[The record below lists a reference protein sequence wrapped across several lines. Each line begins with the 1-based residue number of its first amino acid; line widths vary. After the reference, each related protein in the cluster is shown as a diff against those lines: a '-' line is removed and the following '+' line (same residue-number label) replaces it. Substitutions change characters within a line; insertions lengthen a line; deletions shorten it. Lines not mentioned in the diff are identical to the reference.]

1 MTIKYLLTGMSI
13 ITVFVSVTP
22 SLAQQA
28 SAQPD
33 VTIRWPVASQ
43 KVQAEGEWITIDE
56 SSPESDRVI
65 IPRLFHVI
73 REVLVSD
80 PAADSTWRSVEMTP
94 EIENWTIPIPAELQ
108 SAGQLRV
115 RLRLDRPFNG
125 FLTQPTLVP
134 DPDGTV
140 VLPANAAIT
149 SGEKLRFEPQAYK
162 DTVGYWVEA
171 GDTVAWKFSTSRA
184 GDYDVHILQGCGS
197 GSAGSRVAARVGD
210 EQVDF
215 AIEETGHFQRFVW
228 RQVGVLKLPKKSQ
241 LTLSLHVQHKPHNAV
256 GDLRQIRLVPHD
268 IPKSN
273 TPESVRDIREVSPDL
288 VVPALIGDTPRA
300 GRRVRVRCPAIA
312 SDDIFFSL
320 YLPVNWKPNQKFPV
334 LVELPGN
341 GGYRNAWVDTC
352 SGDVADA
359 CMGYGIAGGQDAIW
373 MVVPFLN
380 ANGTDVVR
388 TWWGD
393 PTKYSVDATLR
404 FLNAALDEV
413 IQKWG
418 GDEERVVLAGFSR
431 GSLACNYLGLHND
444 QIASRWQAL
453 IGYSHFDGVE
463 QGWPYPQSDRASAL
477 KRLSRLGDRQ
487 EFVCMESGP
496 AYERIR
502 EYLSEVEDPDRFS
515 VRATGFRNHNDQWL
529 LRPSATR
536 RALRHW
542 YQELP

>member
-1 MTIKYLLTGMSI
+1 MAIKYLLTGFSI
-13 ITVFVSVTP
+13 ITAFVSATV
-22 SLAQQA
+22 S
-28 SAQPD
+28 SAQEDP
-33 VTIRWPVASQ
+33 TIRWPVASQ
-43 KVQAEGEWITIDE
+43 KVRAEGEWVTIEE

-80 PAADSTWRSVEMTP
+80 SAAESIWRSVEITP
-94 EIENWTIPIPAELQ
+94 EIENWSVPIPAELQ
-108 SAGQLRV
+108 SAGHLQV
-115 RLRLDRPFNG
+115 KLRLDRSFNG
-125 FLTQPTLVP
+125 LLMQPILVP
-134 DPDGTV
+134 DPDGSV
-140 VLPANAAIT
+140 VLPASAAMT
-149 SGEKLRFEPQAYK
+149 SGEKLRYEPQTYK

-171 GDTVAWKFSTSRA
+171 GDTAAWKFSTNHA
-184 GDYDVHILQGCGS
+184 GDYEVHILQGCGS
-197 GSAGSRVAARVGD
+197 GAGGSRVTARVGD

-215 AIEETGHFQRFVW
+215 SIEETGHFQRFVW
-228 RQVGVLKLPKKSQ
+228 RQVGVLKLPKQSQ

-256 GDLRQIRLVPHD
+256 GDVRQIRLVPQD
-268 IPKSN
+268 IPKF
-273 TPESVRDIREVSPDL
+273 VRDIREVSPDL

-300 GRRVRVRCPAIA
+300 GRRVRVRCPSVA
-312 SDDIFFSL
+312 SDEIFFSL
-320 YLPVNWKPNQKFPV
+320 YLPVNWKPSQKFPV

-341 GGYRNAWVDTC
+341 GGYRNAWGDAC

-359 CMGYGIAGGQDAIW
+359 CMGYGITGGQDAIW

-380 ANGTDVVR
+380 ANGTDVAR

-393 PTKYSVDATLR
+393 PAAYSVDATLR
-404 FLNAALDEV
+404 FLNAAVDEV
-413 IQKWG
+413 IQTWG
-418 GDEERVVLAGFSR
+418 GDAEQVVLAGFSR
-431 GSLACNYLGLHND
+431 GSLACNYLGLNND
-444 QIASRWQAL
+444 QIASRWQAF
-453 IGYSHFDGVE
+453 ICYSHFDGVE

-477 KRLSRLGDRQ
+477 KRLSRLGDRL

-515 VRATGFRNHNDQWL
+515 VRTTGFRNHNDQWL

-536 RALRHW
+536 RVLRQW

>member
-73 REVLVSD
+73 REVLVSN
-80 PAADSTWRSVEMTP
+80 PAADSTWQSVEMTP

-256 GDLRQIRLVPHD
+256 GDVRQIRAPRYSKIQYSRIRSRYTRGESGSRGASFDRRHAACR
-268 IPKSN
+268 SSGSCSMSCH
-273 TPESVRDIREVSPDL
+273 SVRGYFLFALLARELEAESEVS
-288 VVPALIGDTPRA
+288 R
-300 GRRVRVRCPAIA
+300 
-312 SDDIFFSL
+312 
-320 YLPVNWKPNQKFPV
+320 
-334 LVELPGN
+334 PG
-341 GGYRNAWVDTC
+341 
-352 SGDVADA
+352 
-359 CMGYGIAGGQDAIW
+359 
-373 MVVPFLN
+373 
-380 ANGTDVVR
+380 
-388 TWWGD
+388 
-393 PTKYSVDATLR
+393 
-404 FLNAALDEV
+404 
-413 IQKWG
+413 
-418 GDEERVVLAGFSR
+418 
-431 GSLACNYLGLHND
+431 
-444 QIASRWQAL
+444 
-453 IGYSHFDGVE
+453 
-463 QGWPYPQSDRASAL
+463 
-477 KRLSRLGDRQ
+477 
-487 EFVCMESGP
+487 
-496 AYERIR
+496 
-502 EYLSEVEDPDRFS
+502 
-515 VRATGFRNHNDQWL
+515 
-529 LRPSATR
+529 
-536 RALRHW
+536 
-542 YQELP
+542 